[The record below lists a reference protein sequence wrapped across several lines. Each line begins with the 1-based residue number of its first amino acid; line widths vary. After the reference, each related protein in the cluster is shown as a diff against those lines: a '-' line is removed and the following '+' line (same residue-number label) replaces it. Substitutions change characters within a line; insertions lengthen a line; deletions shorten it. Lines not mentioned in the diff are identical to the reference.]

1 MDESQTDTAGRTK
14 AVEAPRAR
22 NAGTGPARSPVAAL
36 TAILVGAVCGLAWAS
51 AFRAWMAELAGGAS
65 RLDWYGTFVG
75 ILGAGVIAG
84 ALLGLAEYFRRTGG
98 RRHWRWLA
106 LAPLAFAILPMTMP
120 DALLALFTQGLGGG
134 AVAVALTAI
143 AGGFAV
149 SGRGAIWARILCGI
163 LALAVIVA
171 LVFTTS
177 AVGGVRLAL
186 DQPRGAWVATLGAA
200 CVAVLCLA
208 SSIPFRRVEA
218 LADPLGDA
226 AIERDTSADAKNR

>member
-1 MDESQTDTAGRTK
+1 M
-14 AVEAPRAR
+14 
-22 NAGTGPARSPVAAL
+22 
-36 TAILVGAVCGLAWAS
+36 
-51 AFRAWMAELAGGAS
+51 
-65 RLDWYGTFVG
+65 
-75 ILGAGVIAG
+75 IAG

-149 SGRGAIWARILCGI
+149 SGRGALWARILCGI

-186 DQPRGAWVATLGAA
+186 DQPRGAWARDARRGLRRR
-200 CVAVLCLA
+200 AVPRELD
-208 SSIPFRRVEA
+208 PVPPRR
-218 LADPLGDA
+218 
-226 AIERDTSADAKNR
+226 SARRPAR

>member
-1 MDESQTDTAGRTK
+1 MDETQTSNTARADESPPDSETT
-14 AVEAPRAR
+14 AAAAPRADHV
-22 NAGTGPARSPVAAL
+22 ARDPGRRPSA
-36 TAILVGAVCGLAWAS
+36 TASVLVGAVCGLAWAA

-75 ILGAGVIAG
+75 ILAAGVIAG

-98 RRHWRWLA
+98 RQHWRWLA
-106 LAPLAFAILPMTMP
+106 LAPLAFAILPLTMP

-149 SGRGAIWARILCGI
+149 SGRGPLWARILCSVLTAAI
-163 LALAVIVA
+163 LVA
-171 LVFTTS
+171 LVFTVPS
-177 AVGGVRLAL
+177 VGGIRLAL
-186 DQPRGAWVATLGAA
+186 DQPRGVWVATLGAA

-208 SSIPFRRVEA
+208 ASIPFRRVE
-218 LADPLGDA
+218 PDA
-226 AIERDTSADAKNR
+226 RAR

>member
-1 MDESQTDTAGRTK
+1 MDESKTDAADRTQ
-14 AVEAPRAR
+14 AVEAPPARA
-22 NAGTGPARSPVAAL
+22 AGTRPARSAASAL
-36 TAILVGAVCGLAWAS
+36 TAILVGAVCGLAWAA

-75 ILGAGVIAG
+75 ILGAGVIVG

-149 SGRGAIWARILCGI
+149 SGRGALWARILCGI

-218 LADPLGDA
+218 LADPHGDA

>member
-1 MDESQTDTAGRTK
+1 MDETQTSNTARADESPPDSETT
-14 AVEAPRAR
+14 AAAAPRADHV
-22 NAGTGPARSPVAAL
+22 ARDPGRRPSA
-36 TAILVGAVCGLAWAS
+36 TASVLVGAVCGLAWAA

-75 ILGAGVIAG
+75 ILAAGVIAG

-120 DALLALFTQGLGGG
+120 DAIVALFTQGLGGG

-149 SGRGAIWARILCGI
+149 SGRGRLWARILCGV
-163 LALAVIVA
+163 LAVAIIVA
-171 LVFTTS
+171 LVFTVPS
-177 AVGGVRLAL
+177 VGGIRLAL
-186 DQPRGAWVATLGAA
+186 DQPRGVWVATFGAA

-208 SSIPFRRVEA
+208 ASIPFRRVEPVA
-218 LADPLGDA
+218 
-226 AIERDTSADAKNR
+226 RVR